1 MRLEQIALAVQE
13 SIPPGAKPLL
23 DVLAIVGWVSALM
36 GALTT
41 VFGLVAAIASA
52 AWGLVRLYETRTV
65 QSLIKRRREKRDA
78 HSDH

>member
-1 MRLEQIALAVQE
+1 MRLEQIALTVQHA
-13 SIPPGAKPLL
+13 IPQHAKPLL
-23 DVLAIVGWVSALM
+23 DVLAIVGWISALA

-65 QSLIKRRREKRDA
+65 QNWINRRREKKHARR
-78 HSDH
+78 HH